1 MTATHH
7 GLIGTK
13 RLGTAPAPGELSAT
27 ERISR
32 DELQA
37 RQLDRLRYTLR
48 YTYDRVPAY
57 RQKFDA
63 AGVHP
68 DDCRDLSD
76 LVRFPTTSKL
86 DLRDN
91 YPFGMFA
98 VPREQIVRILLDE
111 FREMSRKH

>member
-1 MTATHH
+1 MTTTDHD
-7 GLIGTK
+7 LPGTK
-13 RLGTAPAPGELSAT
+13 RLGAAPAPGELSAA

-76 LVRFPTTSKL
+76 LVRFPTTSKR
-86 DLRDN
+86 DLR
-91 YPFGMFA
+91 
-98 VPREQIVRILLDE
+98 E
-111 FREMSRKH
+111 